1 MFQGRLKGNIF
12 DYYFPNGFSHAF
24 TPKYTLTHCNDKSD
38 HHISSGRFAPRLRR
52 THGLGAPVAFVS
64 SMRRLRH
71 WQSIGSQSAANV
83 QRHEQPAKGRRAV
96 TATTSPTVLIQKTGS
111 AGRPTWRRRDCL
123 PFERVDIRE
132 VAVKLL
138 ARCDPVWERPLWQ
151 DPRSLREGRLA
162 VALSRTSLPLPL
174 PHARWPR
181 AGCAPRGRE
190 SLPRSGPGPARAI
203 RALSQRTATAVT
215 CVLPLSR

>member
-1 MFQGRLKGNIF
+1 MTKVITTSHPGDSPPACGEHTGSVHLWLSLAACV
-12 DYYFPNGFSHAF
+12 DYG
-24 TPKYTLTHCNDKSD
+24 
-38 HHISSGRFAPRLRR
+38 
-52 THGLGAPVAFVS
+52 
-64 SMRRLRH
+64 
-71 WQSIGSQSAANV
+71 IGSQSAATG
-83 QRHEQPAKGRRAV
+83 QRHKQPAKGRRAV
-96 TATTSPTVLIQKTGS
+96 TATTSPTVLIQNTGS
-111 AGRPTWRRRDCL
+111 VGRPTWRRRDCL

-190 SLPRSGPGPARAI
+190 SLPRSGPGPARALPGPYGHCRNAPQQRSLVSCLCRGNRRLSARCGPALPPAYFTPRQ
-203 RALSQRTATAVT
+203 RASTRVRT
-215 CVLPLSR
+215 LPH